1 MANEAPVV
9 RPTRQL
15 FIGSHALADGF
26 RLIGFETIVDPEPL
40 QVNRLL
46 RDLHRARESA
56 FVVLDD
62 AIMDWDIPMLA
73 QLRREGGRI
82 VLISLPPLEAH
93 PPRLSSDVANRLEK
107 LFGAGNLSPG
117 ESM

>member
-1 MANEAPVV
+1 MTTEAPAA

-26 RLIGFETIVDPEPL
+26 RLIGFETIVDPEPS
-40 QVNRLL
+40 QVNRIL
-46 RDLHRARESA
+46 RDLHRGRESA
-56 FVVLDD
+56 FVVFDD
-62 AIMDWDIPMLA
+62 AIMDWEMPMLA

-82 VLISLPPLEAH
+82 VMISLPPLEAH

-107 LFGAGNLSPG
+107 LFGTGNLSPG
-117 ESM
+117 EST